1 MWWLWR
7 HRDDHPHQIA
17 QRAKA
22 ITQGRGSHVWFR
34 DNHTA
39 LYTIA
44 DFLRRP
50 SHYTYNV
57 THTWRQNMRVSIN
70 FVAGRGPF
78 VRRLYHELAKIEK
91 LPMPDEA
98 HFSFVVPQRI
108 RAPSR
113 AVMSCAVIHL
123 HYHWQE
129 AAVLESP
136 LVREIELLLQT
147 ELATESGAS
156 VRPSAPSAA
165 SIAALARGTE
175 RTDRAASPQAS
186 TAGVGRAGPH
196 LPGDEGKGTRNDG
209 IWTTEVTA
217 AALAARQ
224 CRVYVHQVPKATGLR
239 MHPMYSPCAWEHAQ
253 HATEV
258 WINRALL
265 GSPWVVSSP
274 ADADVV
280 YLDGHHFSEWC
291 APKGFTYRS
300 PPIRPRPSATALCGH
315 TRTPPASA
323 IASLL
328 LHSTSSL
335 ATPARCTATT
345 AYFQRTLHRRVR
357 PNGDEVGRLY
367 ASESTMQPPLSYRLP
382 LTPSRSAPTSP
393 WRRTRRRTRAVEWV
407 SGRSA
412 DAASR

>member
-7 HRDDHPHQIA
+7 HREDHPHQIA

-78 VRRLYHELAKIEK
+78 VRRVYHELAKIEK

-136 LVREIELLLQT
+136 LVREIELLLRT
-147 ELATESGAS
+147 ELATESGAA

-175 RTDRAASPQAS
+175 RTYRAASPQAS

-196 LPGDEGKGTRNDG
+196 LPGDEGKGTRDDG

-291 APKGFTYRS
+291 APKGDSPTAHHLYVPGPVPQPFAVTPEHLPQARLRRFCCTPRPRS
-300 PPIRPRPSATALCGH
+300 PPPRGALQPPPTSSARYTAASGQTA
-315 TRTPPASA
+315 TRLGGSTCPRVQCSLLFLT
-323 IASLL
+323 ASL
-328 LHSTSSL
+328 
-335 ATPARCTATT
+335 
-345 AYFQRTLHRRVR
+345 
-357 PNGDEVGRLY
+357 
-367 ASESTMQPPLSYRLP
+367 
-382 LTPSRSAPTSP
+382 
-393 WRRTRRRTRAVEWV
+393 
-407 SGRSA
+407 
-412 DAASR
+412 

>member
-78 VRRLYHELAKIEK
+78 VRRVYHELAKIEK

-175 RTDRAASPQAS
+175 RTDRTTSPQAS

-196 LPGDEGKGTRNDG
+196 LPGDEGKGTRDDG

-217 AALAARQ
+217 AALAA
-224 CRVYVHQVPKATGLR
+224 H
-239 MHPMYSPCAWEHAQ
+239 
-253 HATEV
+253 
-258 WINRALL
+258 
-265 GSPWVVSSP
+265 GS
-274 ADADVV
+274 A
-280 YLDGHHFSEWC
+280 G
-291 APKGFTYRS
+291 
-300 PPIRPRPSATALCGH
+300 
-315 TRTPPASA
+315 
-323 IASLL
+323 
-328 LHSTSSL
+328 STSTRCPRRPGC
-335 ATPARCTATT
+335 ACTRCTRLARGST
-345 AYFQRTLHRRVR
+345 VR
-357 PNGDEVGRLY
+357 
-367 ASESTMQPPLSYRLP
+367 
-382 LTPSRSAPTSP
+382 
-393 WRRTRRRTRAVEWV
+393 
-407 SGRSA
+407 
-412 DAASR
+412 